1 MMSPS
6 KIPPG
11 GIHHGLL
18 LQAAGILYEEKDAEQ
33 HPSEVAALGLTLA
46 PTLVVWDEQPTLY
59 AGVER
64 IREFLQ
70 AAAP

>member
-1 MMSPS
+1 MKP
-6 KIPPG
+6 
-11 GIHHGLL
+11 L
-18 LQAAGILYEEKDAEQ
+18 LQAAGIPYEEKDAEQ